1 MMELGPELASF
12 SKGGQVSLLAV
23 FFGIAS
29 SDFFAFGSVLL
40 SLATGFVTDLG
51 GLHLLGD
58 GLGTNAEED
67 WPTPLSSSLSS
78 GGCWGVFS
86 LT

>member
-1 MMELGPELASF
+1 MTELGPELASF
-12 SKGGQVSLLAV
+12 SEEGQGSLLAG

-29 SDFFAFGSVLL
+29 SDFLAFGSALL
-40 SLATGFVTDLG
+40 SLATDFVTDLG

-58 GLGTNAEED
+58 GLYTKAEED
-67 WPTPLSSSLSS
+67 WVAPSSSPSS

-86 LT
+86 FT